1 MGDKEQ
7 KQSAPKSNLLLIFF
21 TVLFTLGLLVL
32 GGFGF
37 WFYQENIA
45 KKPEPSPSPS
55 VTPEIVP
62 TVEPTVMPTP
72 EPSPSSQVKS
82 DLELIKE
89 AFAEKYNKPLEDVD
103 VTINKNT
110 GTHASGLIKF
120 AGEISGA
127 MWLGYKDN
135 GAWTIVHDGQGTI
148 PCQAIEPYNF
158 PVDMVPECWDE
169 NTNQLIKRN

>member
-7 KQSAPKSNLLLIFF
+7 KQAAPKSNLLLIFF
-21 TVLFTLGLLVL
+21 TVLFTLGLLAL
-32 GGFGF
+32 GAFGF
-37 WFYQENIA
+37 WFYQENIV

-55 VTPEIVP
+55 ITPEIVP

-72 EPSPSSQVKS
+72 EPSPSPQVKS

-89 AFAEKYNKPLEDVD
+89 TFAEKYNKPLEDVD

-110 GTHASGLIKF
+110 GTHASGLVKF

-127 MWLGYKDN
+127 MWLGYKDSE
-135 GAWTIVHDGQGTI
+135 GWTIVHDGQGTI

-169 NTNQLIKRN
+169 STNQLIKRS